1 MEGTTLSNTASA
13 ATAAVATATVAHITA
28 APTAVVAA
36 ATAETEWVS
45 KWSAKSINAVGSRS
59 FVRSFVRRRRSR
71 RVKPSESDRM
81 ARFTWNTF
89 WEGKHS
95 NGK

>member
-59 FVRSFVRRRRSR
+59 FVRSFVA
-71 RVKPSESDRM
+71 VAAAE
-81 ARFTWNTF
+81 
-89 WEGKHS
+89 
-95 NGK
+95 

>member
-59 FVRSFVRRRRSR
+59 FVRRRRSR

>member
-13 ATAAVATATVAHITA
+13 AATAAAAAAAMATVAHITA
-28 APTAVVAA
+28 VAA
-36 ATAETEWVS
+36 AETEWVS

-59 FVRSFVRRRRSR
+59 FVRRRRGR

-81 ARFTWNTF
+81 ARFTPNTYSTVDA
-89 WEGKHS
+89 KS
-95 NGK
+95 K